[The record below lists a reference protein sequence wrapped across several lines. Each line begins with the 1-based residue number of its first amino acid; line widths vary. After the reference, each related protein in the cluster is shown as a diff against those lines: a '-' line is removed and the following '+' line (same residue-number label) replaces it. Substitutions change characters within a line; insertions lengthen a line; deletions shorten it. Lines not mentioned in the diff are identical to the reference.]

1 MTKGLIWGIIY
12 SDKTIENTGGV
23 IDLEK
28 SEALEKLAE
37 LTARI
42 KELPKGYIS
51 KKTIGGKVYYY
62 HQWSEN
68 GSKQSRYIKDDEVEP
83 LAKQIAER
91 KELQA
96 QVSSLKSTSAK
107 KSKRNEV
114 NVMKCILMHKRIPVA
129 SIELDDSTGFIQKI
143 WEIYAP
149 EHLPIGIPVKNG
161 VADRTAFNTW
171 WTDRSIPAS
180 RSGIREALETLEIA
194 NTKLLLIR
202 CYGLSLSDQYWI
214 KPDGSELT
222 WDDINFFHHPFSDD
236 IGDVLFGAPKK
247 ANALNFSSP
256 DNTSDG
262 FLKKRWKIIDG
273 KRCLIKGGSNPFR
286 QQPFNEVIATEIML
300 RLGIS
305 HVPYT
310 LIWNNDAPYSV
321 CEDFVDENTELV
333 PAWRVMMT
341 QKKGN
346 STSVYQHFVNC
357 CEELGIRDVV
367 PFLDR
372 MITLDYIIANED
384 RHFNNFGLI
393 RNAETLEW
401 IGMAPIYDSGS
412 SLGYDK
418 LPGQMKSEKDVGCK
432 PFKNHPIEQLRLVQ
446 SFDWLDLSKLDDV
459 EDIIRGVLSED
470 TDETYIDENRINSVA
485 NAVRR
490 RLQNLEQI
498 IHERQIESFKDSIGQ
513 HPQQRTTEPL
523 RKSAQSKQQRI
534 SGKQGQP
541 LESMQP
547 EQQRI

>member
-1 MTKGLIWGIIY
+1 MRT
-12 SDKTIENTGGV
+12 
-23 IDLEK
+23 LEK
-28 SEALEKLAE
+28 NEALERLAK

-42 KELPKGYIS
+42 KDLPKGYIS
-51 KKTIGGKVYYY
+51 KKTIGGKIYYY

-83 LAKQIAER
+83 LARLIDER

-96 QVSSLKSTSAK
+96 QVKTLKSPSAK
-107 KSKRNEV
+107 RSKRNEV
-114 NVMKCILMHKRIPVA
+114 NVMRCLLMHKRIPVA
-129 SIELDDSTGFIQKI
+129 DIELDDATGFIQKI
-143 WEIYAP
+143 GEIYAP
-149 EHLPIGIPVKNG
+149 EHLPVGIPVKNG

-194 NTKLLLIR
+194 DTKLLLIR

-214 KPDGSELT
+214 KPDGSDLT
-222 WDDINFFHHPFSDD
+222 WEDINFFDNPFSDD
-236 IGDVLFGAPKK
+236 IGDVLFGTPKK
-247 ANALNFSSP
+247 GNALNFSSP

-286 QQPFNEVIATEIML
+286 QQPFNEVIATEIMA
-300 RLGIS
+300 RLGIP
-305 HVPYT
+305 HVPYK
-310 LIWNNDAPYSV
+310 LIWNKEAPYSV
-321 CEDFVDENTELV
+321 CEDFVDENTELI

-341 QKKGN
+341 QKKSN

-357 CEELGIRDVV
+357 CEALGVHDVV

-401 IGMAPIYDSGS
+401 LGMAPIYDSGS

-418 LPGQMKSEKDVGCK
+418 LPAQMKSEKDVGCK
-432 PFKNHPIEQLRLVQ
+432 PFKNHHIEQLQLVR
-446 SFDWLDLSKLDDV
+446 SFDWLDLSKLDNV
-459 EDIIRGVLSED
+459 EDVIRNVLSKD
-470 TDETYIDENRINSVA
+470 ADENYIDEKRIEAVV
-485 NAVRR
+485 NAVKRR
-490 RLQNLEQI
+490 IGNLEQI
-498 IHERQIESFKDSIGQ
+498 IKERQSNAFTQDMNS
-513 HPQQRTTEPL
+513 TEDDVVENIAEDYSPKMEL
-523 RKSAQSKQQRI
+523 
-534 SGKQGQP
+534 
-541 LESMQP
+541 
-547 EQQRI
+547 

>member
-1 MTKGLIWGIIY
+1 MATNE
-12 SDKTIENTGGV
+12 TF
-23 IDLEK
+23 
-28 SEALEKLAE
+28 EKLAE

-51 KKTIGGKVYYY
+51 KKTIGGKIYYY
-62 HQWSEN
+62 HQWSES

-83 LAKQIAER
+83 LAKLIDER
-91 KELQA
+91 KELQT
-96 QVSSLKSTSAK
+96 QVSALKKASTK
-107 KSKRNEV
+107 KTKRNEV
-114 NVMKCILMHKRIPVA
+114 NVMKCILMHKRTQVA
-129 SIELDDSTGFIQKI
+129 SIELDDATGFIQKI
-143 WEIYAP
+143 GEIYAP
-149 EHLPIGIPVKNG
+149 EHLPVGIHVRHG
-161 VADRTAFNTW
+161 VADRTELNQW

-180 RSGIREALETLEIA
+180 RSGIREALEILEIA
-194 NTKLLLIR
+194 NTKLLLLR

-214 KPDGSELT
+214 KPDGSDLT
-222 WDDINFFHHPFSDD
+222 WEDVNFFDNSFSDD

-247 ANALNFSSP
+247 DNALNFSSP

-286 QQPFNEVIATEIML
+286 QQPFNEVIATKIME
-300 RLGIS
+300 RLDIP

-310 LIWNNDAPYSV
+310 LVWNKEAPYSV
-321 CEDFVDENTELV
+321 CEDFVDENTELI

-341 QKKGN
+341 QKKNN

-357 CEELGIRDVV
+357 CGALGVADVV

-418 LPGQMKSEKDVGCK
+418 LPGQMKFEKDVGCK
-432 PFKNHPIEQLRLVQ
+432 PFKNHHIEQLQLVQ
-446 SFDWLDLSKLDDV
+446 SFEWLDLSKLDDV
-459 EDIIRGVLSED
+459 EDIIRETLALD
-470 TDETYIDENRINSVA
+470 TDENYIDEYRINAVV
-485 NAVRR
+485 NAVKR
-490 RLQNLEQI
+490 RLQNLEQVI
-498 IHERQIESFKDSIGQ
+498 RERQRNVFIHNNTS
-513 HPQQRTTEPL
+513 TEDDVG
-523 RKSAQSKQQRI
+523 KNIAEDYSAK
-534 SGKQGQP
+534 
-541 LESMQP
+541 
-547 EQQRI
+547 

>member
-1 MTKGLIWGIIY
+1 MATNE
-12 SDKTIENTGGV
+12 T
-23 IDLEK
+23 
-28 SEALEKLAE
+28 LEKLAE

-51 KKTIGGKVYYY
+51 KKTIGGKIYYY
-62 HQWSEN
+62 HQWSES

-83 LAKQIAER
+83 LAKLIDER
-91 KELQA
+91 KELQT
-96 QVSSLKSTSAK
+96 QVSALKKASTK
-107 KSKRNEV
+107 KTKRNEV
-114 NVMKCILMHKRIPVA
+114 NVMKCILMHKRTQVA
-129 SIELDDSTGFIQKI
+129 SIELDDATGFIQKI
-143 WEIYAP
+143 GEIYAP
-149 EHLPIGIPVKNG
+149 EHLPVGIHVRHG
-161 VADRTAFNTW
+161 VADRTELNQW

-180 RSGIREALETLEIA
+180 RSGIREALEILEIA
-194 NTKLLLIR
+194 NTKLLLLR

-214 KPDGSELT
+214 KPDGSDLT
-222 WDDINFFHHPFSDD
+222 WEDVNFFDNSFSDD

-247 ANALNFSSP
+247 DNALNFSSP

-286 QQPFNEVIATEIML
+286 QQPFNEVIATKIME
-300 RLGIS
+300 RLDIP

-310 LIWNNDAPYSV
+310 LVWNKEAPYSV
-321 CEDFVDENTELV
+321 CEDFVDENTELI

-341 QKKGN
+341 QKKNN

-357 CEELGIRDVV
+357 CGALGVADVV

-432 PFKNHPIEQLRLVQ
+432 PFKNHHIEQLQLVQ
-446 SFDWLDLSKLDDV
+446 SFEWLDLSKLDDV
-459 EDIIRGVLSED
+459 EDIIRKTLALD
-470 TDETYIDENRINSVA
+470 TDENYIDEYRINAVV
-485 NAVRR
+485 NAVKR
-490 RLQNLEQI
+490 RLQNLEQVI
-498 IHERQIESFKDSIGQ
+498 RERQRNVFVHNNTS
-513 HPQQRTTEPL
+513 TEDDVE
-523 RKSAQSKQQRI
+523 KNIAEDYSAK
-534 SGKQGQP
+534 
-541 LESMQP
+541 
-547 EQQRI
+547 